1 MIQDNFIYD
10 YYQDGVSIIGIV
22 DRVEVLVV
30 PHVLR
35 GRMVRRIENEAF
47 SDNTTLQ
54 CVVLPDTLSS
64 IGRNAFAFCTNLK
77 YIHMPDSIVD
87 IEHGALSHCK
97 ALEYVVLPNSLIAIS
112 SKMFYCCSSLRYIHF
127 YKYNKLQYRG
137 DYAIWGCDKLHTA
150 SVEALSALPS
160 RCIADA

>member
-1 MIQDNFIYD
+1 MIHDNFIYD
-10 YYQDGVSIIGIV
+10 YHQDGVSIIGIV
-22 DRVEVLVV
+22 DPVEVLVV
-30 PHVLR
+30 PPVLH

-47 SDNTTLQ
+47 SNNFTLQ
-54 CVVLPDTLSS
+54 CVVLPDTLCS

-97 ALEYVVLPNSLIAIS
+97 SLEYVVLPNSLLAIS

-127 YKYNKLQYRG
+127 YKYNKLQHMG
-137 DYAIWGCDKLHTA
+137 DYAIWGCDKLCVA
-150 SVEALSALPS
+150 SLKALSALPS
-160 RCIADA
+160 PLYC